1 MVKDMTTGV
10 LTRPQQQAPQER
22 IRSRYPRRLVL
33 PLTVGAAGFLA
44 WIVTLA
50 VRLPER
56 YVAGHWNVAWVG
68 FDVILLA
75 SLVTTAWAAARRQH
89 VAPAAAL
96 VTAVLL
102 LCDAWF
108 DVTTAS
114 GAVDVAVS
122 VVSALTVELPV
133 AGVLL
138 WAARRQLRHQPD
150 TSGPTPGR

>member
-1 MVKDMTTGV
+1 MTTGV
-10 LTRPQQQAPQER
+10 LTRPQRTTPRR
-22 IRSRYPRRLVL
+22 IRSRYPGRLVL
-33 PLTVGAAGFLA
+33 PLVIGAAGLLG

-75 SLVTTAWAAARRQH
+75 SLVATAWAAARRPH
-89 VAPAAAL
+89 LAPAAAL

-114 GAVDVAVS
+114 GSVDVAVS
-122 VVSALTVELPV
+122 VASALTVELPA
-133 AGVLL
+133 AGILL
-138 WAARRQLRHQPD
+138 WAARRQQRQGAD
-150 TSGPTPGR
+150 GGQTPGR